1 VSTELSLSRDRSLV
15 VKIPAA
21 ENALSASTDV
31 GGTVN
36 KYASTLSPNR
46 SLVSQYCQIM
56 PSQL

>member
-31 GGTVN
+31 GGIAN
-36 KYASTLSPNR
+36 KYTSTLSPNR

>member
-1 VSTELSLSRDRSLV
+1 MSTELSPSRDRSLV
-15 VKIPAA
+15 VKISAA

-31 GGTVN
+31 ESINTS
-36 KYASTLSPNR
+36 KLSPNR

>member
-1 VSTELSLSRDRSLV
+1 VSTELSLSRDSSLV

-36 KYASTLSPNR
+36 KYTSTLSPNR

-56 PSQL
+56 PYQL